1 MTTFSH
7 GRRRLAT
14 VSLAAALALTG
25 FFGVRA
31 ATTGDLFGDHPRP
44 TLKVVSRSESAAG
57 RGYASVVKR
66 VLPAVVNISTSRVSR
81 MTSANG
87 LQDMDPLFRQF
98 FGEEFGHRFNVP
110 RDRREKSLGSGVIVS
125 PEGYILTNN
134 HVIDGA
140 TEITITL
147 RDKREMKAEL
157 VGTDPKTDIAV
168 LKIEASNLFPI
179 TIGDS
184 SKAEVGDT
192 VLAIGDPFGVGETVT
207 KGIVSATG

>member
-81 MTSANG
+81 MTSGNG
-87 LQDMDPLFRQF
+87 LQDMDPLFRQL
-98 FGEEFGHRFNVP
+98 FGEEFGRRFNVP
-110 RDRREKSLGSGVIVS
+110 RERREKSLGSGVIVS

-140 TEITITL
+140 TSVQVVL
-147 RDKREMKAEL
+147 SDRREFKAR
-157 VGTDPKTDIAV
+157 VIGKDDKTDVAV
-168 LKIEASNLFPI
+168 VKIDAGNLPAI

-184 SKAEVGDT
+184 ER
-192 VLAIGDPFGVGETVT
+192 LQ
-207 KGIVSATG
+207 